1 MVVAGENGFL
11 FTPGNAAE
19 LRERVEWC
27 SSNLASLR
35 GLRSNA
41 RRAFE
46 ARYTGEA
53 NMEILLAIYRA
64 AQARQTA

>member
-1 MVVAGENGFL
+1 V
-11 FTPGNAAE
+11 
-19 LRERVEWC
+19 
-27 SSNLASLR
+27 SLR